1 MKILIRGLQSR
12 LSANDFAKLPA
23 IIALILVGIG
33 ILLSYLFAD
42 TITQQS
48 RRDFEAY
55 TRQQDA
61 GISNHMSSQI
71 RSYEQLLLDNAGIF
85 SIRDQISYSDWRSF
99 IRSSRTTERYPSILA
114 IGFVRYLT
122 PGQVDDHVLE
132 MKNQGIENYAI
143 YPESDLSEYTPITFI
158 EPINPINQK
167 AIGYD
172 MATDKLRLA
181 TMSKARDSGSV
192 QMTPPLRL
200 IQDVDRPD
208 KKGVL
213 LYYPIYDK
221 SLDATSLQSRRDN
234 IKGFVYIAVRPEDI
248 LMQIDR
254 TTSDID
260 RFNYTMTDE
269 ESNVV
274 LASQQIKPPENVI
287 ENYETRSIR
296 LLGRSW
302 KIDIVAYQPTL
313 QRLTSP
319 GILLLLGIGLSTAL
333 GIGLYRILRR
343 SFNEMQQSHE
353 ETLIQTKNDLLA
365 LASHQLRT
373 PASGVKQYL
382 GILTQGFM
390 GELTEEQQII
400 ARKAYIANER
410 QLETINQILHVAK
423 ADAGQLALDPGV
435 FDIVELTRDV
445 IEGMEQ
451 MAEQKDA
458 IIKLSG
464 SDSVQITA
472 DERYVRMIIENL
484 ISNAIKYSDT
494 GRVVRVGIKQ
504 TSRYVKIGIRDYG
517 VGIAPD
523 DLKKMFLK
531 FSRVNN
537 KHSRKEGGTG
547 LGLFLAYHIAK
558 AHGGDI
564 TISSVPGEGSTFTLV
579 LPYKYNTQRK
589 RRK

>member
-1 MKILIRGLQSR
+1 MKILFKGLQSR
-12 LSANDFAKLPA
+12 LSADDFAKLPA
-23 IIALILVGIG
+23 IIALMLVAIG
-33 ILLSYLFAD
+33 VLLSYLFAD

-55 TRQQDA
+55 ARQQDA
-61 GISNHMSSQI
+61 SISNHLSSKIQ
-71 RSYEQLLLDNAGIF
+71 SYEQLLLDNAGIF
-85 SIRDQISYSDWRSF
+85 SIKDQITYREWQSF
-99 IRSSRTTERYPSILA
+99 IRSSRTTERYPSIQA
-114 IGFVRYLT
+114 IGFVKHLT
-122 PGQVDDHVLE
+122 PDQLDDHTAE
-132 MKNQGIENYAI
+132 MQRQGLNNYAI
-143 YPESDLSEYTPITFI
+143 YPESNSNDIMPITFI

-172 MATDKLRLA
+172 MASDKLRLA

-213 LYYPIYDK
+213 LYYPIYNPG
-221 SLDATSLQSRRDN
+221 LDATSLQSRRDKIN
-234 IKGFVYIAVRPEDI
+234 GYVYIAVRPEDI

-260 RFNYTMTDE
+260 KFNYTMTDE
-269 ESNVV
+269 EANVI
-274 LASQQIKPPENVI
+274 LASQKIKPPENVI
-287 ENYETRSIR
+287 ENFESRSIR

-302 KIDIVAYQPTL
+302 KMDIVAYQPTL

-319 GILLLLGIGLSTAL
+319 GILLLLGIGPSAAL
-333 GIGLYRILRR
+333 GIGLYRILRQ
-343 SFNEMQQSHE
+343 SFSEMQQSHE
-353 ETLIQTKNDLLA
+353 ETLMQTKNDLLA

-382 GILTQGFM
+382 GILTQGYM
-390 GELTEEQQII
+390 GDLTEEQQII

-423 ADAGQLALDPGV
+423 ADAGQLALDVGE

-451 MAEQKDA
+451 VAAQKEA
-458 IIKLSG
+458 IIKLS
-464 SDSVQITA
+464 SPDSVRIIA

-484 ISNAIKYSDT
+484 ISNAIKYSDN

-504 TSRYVKIGIRDYG
+504 TARTVKIGVRDYG

-523 DLKKMFLK
+523 DIKKMFLK
-531 FSRVNN
+531 FSRVSN

-564 TISSVPGEGSTFTLV
+564 TISSVPSEGSTFTLV
-579 LPYKYNTQRK
+579 LPYKYNVQRK
-589 RRK
+589 RRT